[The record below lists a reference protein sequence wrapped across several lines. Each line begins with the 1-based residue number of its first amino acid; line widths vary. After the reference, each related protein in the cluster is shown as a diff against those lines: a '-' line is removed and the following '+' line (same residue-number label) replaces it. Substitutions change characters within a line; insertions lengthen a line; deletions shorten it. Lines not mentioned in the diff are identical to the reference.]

1 MMTAKKNDVPEYV
14 KNSGAICEKLW
25 TAADS
30 LLVSSL
36 ELERALI
43 ERDTDRIW
51 AILAEKEEKSSA
63 LNQAAQLWYQ
73 VYGEKLDDLSDELQK
88 CRSEIKEKMQ
98 RFQIADKVNYSL
110 TRNYLAV
117 IDRSMVKAGAGLA
130 GKKKVYNKGGRLG
143 VKSSSMIFKSV
154 G

>member
-1 MMTAKKNDVPEYV
+1 MINKEDEIPEYV
-14 KNSGAICEKLW
+14 KSSGAICEKLW
-25 TAADS
+25 IAAHS

-36 ELERALI
+36 ELEEALI
-43 ERDTDRIW
+43 QRDSDRIW
-51 AILAEKEEKSSA
+51 EILSEKEERSSA

-73 VYGEKLDDLSDELQK
+73 VYGEDFDNLSEDLKK
-88 CRSEIKEKMQ
+88 CRSEIKTKMQ
-98 RFQIADKVNYSL
+98 QFQIADKVNYSL
-110 TRNYLAV
+110 TRNYLSA
-117 IDRSMVKAGAGLA
+117 IEKSMIKAGAGLA

>member
-1 MMTAKKNDVPEYV
+1 MSKKELEVHEYV

-25 TAADS
+25 TAASS
-30 LLVSSL
+30 LLESSL
-36 ELERALI
+36 ELEEALI
-43 ERDTDRIW
+43 HRKTDRIW
-51 AILAEKEEKSSA
+51 EILSEKEEKSAA
-63 LNQAAQLWYQ
+63 LNQASQLWYQ
-73 VYGEKLDDLSDELQK
+73 VYGEKLDELPEELQK
-88 CRSEIKEKMQ
+88 SRGEIKEKLQ

-117 IDRSMVKAGAGLA
+117 IERSMVKAGAGLA